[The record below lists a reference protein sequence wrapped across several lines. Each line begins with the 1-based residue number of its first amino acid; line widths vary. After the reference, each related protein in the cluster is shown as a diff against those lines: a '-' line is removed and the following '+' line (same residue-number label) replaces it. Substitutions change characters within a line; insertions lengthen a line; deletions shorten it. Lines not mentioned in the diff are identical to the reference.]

1 MEEPT
6 KEMLFLEFQEL
17 STSLRNFMA
26 YRITILGFGITILS
40 FLFTNIIEGD
50 SALHQLIL
58 QGFMISVMYALT
70 LIISSLTRHM
80 IVFAVRLKEIQQT
93 FSKNGFWIKWK
104 DYLTARK
111 EQGHNESKTH
121 SIYLILQCITVLLL
135 IFIIAYNLRIHAK
148 SEDATDQN
156 VILTL
161 SILYTFTLIF
171 LFFFTRYKLKISNH
185 WEAIKNTWQAIEKEE
200 DIKAHKKTQTD

>member
-1 MEEPT
+1 MKDTT

-80 IVFAVRLKEIQQT
+80 IVFAIRLKEIQQEFT
-93 FSKNGFWIKWK
+93 DNGFWIKWK
-104 DYLTARK
+104 DYLVARK
-111 EQGHNESKTH
+111 MQKHNDSKTH
-121 SIYLILQCITVLLL
+121 SIYLVLQCITVLLF
-135 IFIIAYNLRIHAK
+135 IFIIAYNLRIYAK
-148 SEDATDQN
+148 SENASDQS

-161 SILYTFTLIF
+161 SIIYTFTLVF
-171 LFFFTRYKLKISNH
+171 QFFFTRYKLKISKH
-185 WEAIKNTWQAIEKEE
+185 WEAIESTWKAIG
-200 DIKAHKKTQTD
+200 AQKKTQTK